1 MRPAAPLLCLA
12 ALAALAALGGL
23 ASAAGP
29 VGWSSQEQ
37 EPLPTMAFALNMR
50 VSDKEWATAATD
62 LRKLLDFALE
72 NKMLLLFGCVFIP

>member
-1 MRPAAPLLCLA
+1 
-12 ALAALAALGGL
+12 
-23 ASAAGP
+23 
-29 VGWSSQEQ
+29 
-37 EPLPTMAFALNMR
+37 MAFALNMR